1 MTSKRE
7 TLVPFKNHAY
17 SGLGSSLGI
26 SRMAP
31 SWLFYI
37 LKAYLVCVEH
47 SVIDKAV
54 TGFLG
59 CASFNFE
66 VEDATFLA
74 SSIVR
79 ICILT

>member
-1 MTSKRE
+1 MYAM
-7 TLVPFKNHAY
+7 L
-17 SGLGSSLGI
+17 I
-26 SRMAP
+26 
-31 SWLFYI
+31 I
-37 LKAYLVCVEH
+37 LKPYLVCVEH

-74 SSIVR
+74 SSFVR
-79 ICILT
+79 IFILTTQHLPLAVISEYSLSFITFLQC